1 MSIKDIFFGEKNI
14 QLLAKILG
22 EELNIDDT
30 KVARAA
36 CKNFVVTQM
45 KLVFKKNEDKIMN
58 ADPKK
63 ILPKLNDKAVTEALK
78 VYSKSANP
86 SGGKSERSER
96 PERSERSEKSGRR
109 QQKPSGPQAMYSGG
123 GDSGYAPI
131 VSGDG
136 DYITAT
142 GEIGKK
148 MFFGNI
154 EQQMSMGNKQS
165 SKEEIDRLV
174 LMRRAEYEGGGDD
187 EFAGMDGGM
196 GMNGMGMNGM
206 MNPAAMGYGYN
217 PMGSKKQ
224 RPNEINFCVDGG
236 DTRGIANGDV
246 NNGEGGFNPMTAGF
260 GGMMG
265 PGMMGGGTRGGNP
278 GGMYPG
284 MGGNMMGGGMNPGM
298 NMAGMQPN
306 MMGGGLMGQN
316 PMLGGGSGGKRGSN
330 ADVEAR
336 LAQMEAERNGG
347 GFDTGYTPMMNH
359 NMMGGQQNGMMPPN
373 MMGGMH
379 PMMNNNGY
387 NSNSGFHNQNF
398 QMGGRGGNSELE
410 ELVKDKKRE
419 LAQKIG
425 LDPEALMNLSRE
437 QIESLMH
444 QSDSESEQD
453 SSDDASDDSDDR
465 NLSVKE
471 MLIRKLKNKR
481 LNNEK
486 NHKKLNTE
494 VKSVLSKMDKK
505 LEKSKTKSKK
515 HQSSDDE
522 SDRHTDDSDSDD
534 EKDKKRSKQTKKSRS
549 EKERSNSSKNKSR
562 SKTKKN
568 KHSDDSDSDQS
579 RDEEPEE
586 EVQVQKKPEKRD
598 SYENVSKQ
606 DMKVKKRDES
616 SSKLSVTKSIDSS
629 SLAKQSLNVKSDA
642 WTEPQFYN
650 NYQVSLKTPLQ
661 NLKKILVKG
670 ESDFPLLR
678 PAIDEKHNTFC
689 IIYKKETIPIELDP
703 DDGYVLSE
711 IIDGVNDAFKSGDIP
726 ILMKVDKKGLIV
738 VENTKGE
745 KFDISLKDNSMGP
758 YLGFQEQEYKN
769 KIRYVSECPHMFI
782 DQSYYMFI
790 KEISPDDPVCEI
802 TPDGKVIQLIDDLTG
817 TSDLRIKSAVG
828 KVIKTL
834 TFQYRYNRNNSS
846 ELIDFYEEPHEISF
860 DLLYQDESKTKN
872 NSQNSSGSKSTT
884 KTR

>member
-14 QLLAKILG
+14 QLLSKILG

-78 VYSKSANP
+78 VYSKSANT
-86 SGGKSERSER
+86 SGGKGERS
-96 PERSERSEKSGRR
+96 ERSERSEKSSNRR
-109 QQKPSGPQAMYSGG
+109 NQKPSGPQAMYSGG

-131 VSGDG
+131 VSGEG
-136 DYITAT
+136 GYITAT
-142 GEIGKK
+142 GELGKN

-165 SKEEIDRLV
+165 SKDEIDRLV
-174 LMRRAEYEGGGDD
+174 LMRRSEYEGGDD
-187 EFAGMDGGM
+187 EYGM
-196 GMNGMGMNGM
+196 GNDMGGGGM
-206 MNPAAMGYGYN
+206 MNPAMMGYGYN
-217 PMGSKKQ
+217 PMANKRN
-224 RPNEINFCVDGG
+224 RPSEINFCVDGG
-236 DTRGIANGDV
+236 DTRGIANGSV
-246 NNGEGGFNPMTAGF
+246 NDGENGFNPMAGGF
-260 GGMMG
+260 GMMGAGGNTRGGGNGGQGMYPGMGNNMMGGMNPGMNMGGGMPGMMG
-265 PGMMGGGTRGGNP
+265 PGMMGGNPMMNGGGGN
-278 GGMYPG
+278 
-284 MGGNMMGGGMNPGM
+284 
-298 NMAGMQPN
+298 
-306 MMGGGLMGQN
+306 
-316 PMLGGGSGGKRGSN
+316 KRGNN
-330 ADVEAR
+330 ADIEAR
-336 LAQMEAERNGG
+336 MAQMEADRNGG
-347 GFDTGYTPMMNH
+347 SFDTGYNPMMNQ
-359 NMMGGQQNGMMPPN
+359 NMMGGQNGMMNPN

-379 PMMNNNGY
+379 PMMNNGY
-387 NSNSGFHNQNF
+387 NSNSGYNNQNF

-437 QIESLMH
+437 QIESLMNP
-444 QSDSESEQD
+444 SDSESE
-453 SSDDASDDSDDR
+453 SEASDDSDDSNDK

-481 LNNEK
+481 MNNEK

-505 LEKSKTKSKK
+505 IEKSKSKK
-515 HQSSDDE
+515 RVESSDESEDNSDNDSHDE
-522 SDRHTDDSDSDD
+522 T
-534 EKDKKRSKQTKKSRS
+534 DKKRAKHNKKSKSDSNPKEHKSNKRRS
-549 EKERSNSSKNKSR
+549 DKERSRLKNNR
-562 SKTKKN
+562 KN
-568 KHSDDSDSDQS
+568 HSDDSESDQS
-579 RDEEPEE
+579 RDTNSEDNKPI
-586 EVQVQKKPEKRD
+586 QKKSEKHD

-606 DMKVKKRDES
+606 DMKVKKRDEL
-616 SSKLSVTKSIDSS
+616 SSKMSVTKSVDST
-629 SLAKQSLNVKSDA
+629 SLSKQSLNVKSDA

-650 NYQVSLKTPLQ
+650 NYQVSLKNPLQ
-661 NLKKILVKG
+661 NLKKIVVKG
-670 ESDFPLLR
+670 ASDFPLLR

-689 IIYKKETIPIELDP
+689 IIYKKDSIPIELDP

-711 IIDGVNDAFKSGDIP
+711 IIDGVNEALKAGNIP
-726 ILMKVDKKGLIV
+726 IVMKVDKKGQII

-745 KFDISLKDNSMGP
+745 KFDLDMKENSMGP
-758 YLGFQEQEYKN
+758 YLGFQEQEYRN
-769 KIRYVSECPHMFI
+769 KIRYVSECPHMFL

-817 TSDLRIKSAVG
+817 SSDLKIKTSAN
-828 KVIKTL
+828 KIIKTL
-834 TFQYRYNRNNSS
+834 TFQYRYNKNNSS
-846 ELIDFYEEPHEISF
+846 DLIDFYEEPHEISF
-860 DLLYQDESKTKN
+860 ELLCQDESKN
-872 NSQNSSGSKSTT
+872 ASST
-884 KTR
+884 KTSTKHR